1 MSAFARNIRHVLFT
15 DTGGAYGRLSR
26 LSQLG
31 RVTSTLAE
39 VPIHRRRANAIPL
52 HERGQRDAL
61 CPYGAEFVTLVWR
74 QRFRAPTM
82 YPGPLCL
89 RNTLSLT
96 LCAQFQCKLGDD
108 CEHAEQQ
115 TSGRRVGIHL
125 VVKTLEMDP
134 CAGEKVSNLTEVQR

>member
-1 MSAFARNIRHVLFT
+1 MLLTWCYGLTHNFSLPRATGCLHSSDREKTVSRNARKRYVSERACFYIPKGEKPRNFMGLE
-15 DTGGAYGRLSR
+15 AKSY
-26 LSQLG
+26 
-31 RVTSTLAE
+31 ST
-39 VPIHRRRANAIPL
+39 INS
-52 HERGQRDAL
+52 
-61 CPYGAEFVTLVWR
+61 